1 MRYTWVID
9 SHVGMVRSENE
20 DAFFPEADD
29 AADGPVVIAVA
40 DGMGGAAAGEVASRL
55 AIAASTGDEA
65 NDDDALERVQRANR
79 AVVEAAGAEP
89 AYTGM
94 GTTLTLAIFDADGL
108 LHIGHVG
115 DSRAYLVRAG
125 ELRRLTSDDTVV
137 EELVVAGLLSEDEAR
152 IHPRRHLITQSLG
165 MPDITIQLIEERL
178 GDGNRVLLCSDGL
191 TSMIDDEAIRTVMVH
206 AETPADAAWLLID
219 AANAAG
225 GHDNT
230 TVAVVDIAP

>member
-1 MRYTWVID
+1 MRYTWVVD

-29 AADGPVVIAVA
+29 AADGPVAIAVA

-55 AIAASTGDEA
+55 AIDASTGDEA
-65 NDDDALERVQRANR
+65 KDDDALERVQRANR
-79 AVVEAAGAEP
+79 AVVEAALAEP

-94 GTTLTLAIFDADGL
+94 GTTLTLGIFDADGL

-125 ELRRLTSDDTVV
+125 ELRRLTRDDTVV

-165 MPDITIQLIEERL
+165 MQDITIQLIEEQL
-178 GDGNRVLLCSDGL
+178 GDGDRVLLCSDGL